1 MAGEDLDTRLRLV
14 EQRLERLER
23 ATLGVTYPQPRAA
36 PAAAVAHP
44 QPPAAPP
51 RAAAMMHP
59 AGASTALPA
68 REPREAREATHV
80 TNVLGWSGAVALVL
94 AAAYL
99 IRVAISAGW
108 LTPAIQI
115 ASTTVLGS
123 ALVSVGIGLR
133 RREDEYLGLL
143 PAAGIAILFLS
154 VYGAHLFYHLI
165 DARLALIAVIG
176 VCALSLALC
185 SLLNSVLYALFAVAG
200 SYSAPFLIHGNASS
214 IADLAI
220 YFSAWSVTFTIFSIV
235 RHRRLIY
242 LLAAYLALIGFDA
255 VARAQAVDWH
265 LLLMFQLLQFAIF
278 GCGTVYFSIQWREPL
293 DESGALRHV
302 PALLLFYALQYA
314 VLSAHAPGLAP
325 WASLASLFALLLLYV
340 IARAALRQSL
350 RGGQY
355 LLGAYV
361 ALVLFHAI
369 YIECVPSWLAPW
381 IALGLLWLVL
391 LARSGWKALG
401 ASVWAPLCAVLALFL
416 LNFWK
421 LMVGVDIRTV
431 PAHELVTGL
440 YAATLYVGYWLAT
453 REPKV
458 ADFGYILIYAGHTLA
473 MSALVQFVA
482 ERIVQ
487 SVGWGLLGLATLAWA
502 LTRRDALLGK
512 SSLLIFAATGL
523 KVVFFDL
530 HGAAPIARVLSLAT
544 LGVTFYVGG
553 LLYRRVATLESV
565 A

>member
-1 MAGEDLDTRLRLV
+1 MAGEELATRLRLI
-14 EQRLERLER
+14 EQRLDRLEQLVLGASYPTPR
-23 ATLGVTYPQPRAA
+23 ATPA
-36 PAAAVAHP
+36 PVASHP
-44 QPPAAPP
+44 VAPAAPP
-51 RAAAMMHP
+51 RAGAATRP
-59 AGASTALPA
+59 PVPPPVA
-68 REPREAREATHV
+68 PREAVHV
-80 TNVLGWSGAVALVL
+80 TNVLGWSGAVALVV

-99 IRVAISAGW
+99 IRMAISAGW
-108 LTPAIQI
+108 LTPVIQI
-115 ASTTVLGS
+115 AATTVLGS

-133 RREDEYLGLL
+133 RREDDYLGLL

-165 DARLALIAVIG
+165 DARLALIAVIA

-200 SYSAPFLIHGNASS
+200 SYSAPFLLQGNAGS

-220 YFSAWSVTFTIFSIV
+220 YFSAWSLTFTVFSIV
-235 RHRRLIY
+235 RRRRLIY

-255 VARAQAVDWH
+255 AARAQGVDWH
-265 LLLMFQLLQFAIF
+265 LVLMFQLLQFAIF

-293 DESGALRHV
+293 DDAGAVRHV

-314 VLSAHAPGLAP
+314 VLSAHAPRLAP
-325 WASLASLFALLLLYV
+325 WVSLASLMALILLYV
-340 IARAALRQSL
+340 IARAALRESL

-361 ALVLFHAI
+361 ALVLFHAV
-369 YIECVPSWLAPW
+369 YIEWVPSSMAPW
-381 IALGLLWLVL
+381 IALGMLWVMLLG
-391 LARSGWKALG
+391 RPGWSALG
-401 ASVWAPLCAVLALFL
+401 ASVWAPLFAVLALFL

-421 LMVGVDIRTV
+421 LMVGVDVHTV
-431 PAHELVTGL
+431 PAHELITAL
-440 YAATLYVGYWLAT
+440 YAGTLYLGYWLAA
-453 REPKV
+453 REPKI
-458 ADFGYILIYAGHTLA
+458 ADFGYILIYAGHALA
-473 MSALVQFVA
+473 LSALVQFVD

-487 SVGWGLLGLATLAWA
+487 SVGWGLLGLAILAWA

-530 HGAAPIARVLSLAT
+530 QGAAPMARVVSLAT
-544 LGVTFYVGG
+544 LGVTFYIGG
-553 LLYRRVATLESV
+553 LLYRRVAKLESV
-565 A
+565 D